1 MTHPGGAALNARGGG
16 PGARTGVP
24 QGVSALTL
32 SPTEDHV
39 MTGINI
45 VLLGEPDPGPRAP
58 RHPDRRRGGAV
69 RAGDHPALAQRR
81 RGPPGGDRLRRG
93 RRLGQAGRGRRPR
106 TSTKGRAVVV
116 EGRLQL
122 DQWAADGGERRARL
136 KVVAQRVT
144 FLPRGGAEA
153 AVGDV
158 ADELAGGVP
167 EGR

>member
-1 MTHPGGAALNARGGG
+1 
-16 PGARTGVP
+16 
-24 QGVSALTL
+24 
-32 SPTEDHV
+32 

-45 VLLGEPDPGPRAP
+45 VLLGGNLCRDPELRVTPSGAAVAQFGLAINRRWRNAAGEPQDETCFVEVVVWGKPAE
-58 RHPDRRRGGAV
+58 AV
-69 RAGDHPALAQRR
+69 AAHL
-81 RGPPGGDRLRRG
+81 
-93 RRLGQAGRGRRPR
+93 
-106 TSTKGRAVVV
+106 TKGRAVVV

-122 DQWAADGGERRARL
+122 DQWATDGGERRTRL

-144 FLPRGGAEA
+144 FLPRGGGEA